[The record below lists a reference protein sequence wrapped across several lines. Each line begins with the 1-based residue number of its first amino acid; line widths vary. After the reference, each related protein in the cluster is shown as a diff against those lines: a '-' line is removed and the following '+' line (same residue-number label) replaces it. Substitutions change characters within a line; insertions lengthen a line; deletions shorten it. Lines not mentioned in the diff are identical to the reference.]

1 MKLLTTA
8 ILAIL
13 LISIG
18 TGVFYGVRKRRDARA
33 GLIRPAQ
40 LPAKSDFRIEGR
52 VINAAGEVVPGAQV
66 FAELDDA
73 GSTLV
78 PTDVS
83 DSSGRFSIMLN
94 QTGRYTVYGSKE
106 EDGYALTISGFHQ
119 QVNLN
124 EIPKLVIT
132 EPKVVSGI
140 VLQLGQPAARLEGSI
155 KDIGTGKPVNKATIT
170 LRRADNPELVY
181 QTSTDENR
189 LGKFRVV
196 VPTAPFTFQLDSPGY
211 ESWMYGGEGNQKVA
225 SIRLKQGESKNL
237 QVTLHKKKQD

>member
-8 ILAIL
+8 LVAIL

-18 TGVFYGVRKRRDARA
+18 TGVFYGVRKRRDARP

-40 LPAKSDFRIEGR
+40 LPGKSDFRIEGR
-52 VINAAGEVVPGAQV
+52 VINAAGEMVPGAQV

-73 GSTLV
+73 GLTHIL
-78 PTDVS
+78 TDVA

-94 QTGRYTVYGSKE
+94 QTGSYTVYGSKE
-106 EDGYALTISGFHQ
+106 EEGYPLTVSGFHQ
-119 QVNLN
+119 QVNLT

-132 EPKVVSGI
+132 EPKVVSGV

-155 KDIGTGKPVNKATIT
+155 KDVTTGRPINKASIT

-181 QTSTDENR
+181 RTSTEENQF
-189 LGKFRVV
+189 GKFRVV
-196 VPTAPFTFQLDSPGY
+196 VPTAPFTFQVDSPGY
-211 ESWMYGGEGNQKVA
+211 ESWTYGGEGNQKVA
-225 SIRLKQGESKNL
+225 SIKVKQGESKNL